1 MEAEYFAL
9 QGRRVRL
16 EPLQREHVDGLVA
29 AAAVDPSLY
38 RWSLVPQGKDAV
50 TRYVETA
57 MAWRDAGTAF
67 PFAIVRLADG
77 SVIGSTRFWNIE
89 RWSWPLGHP
98 EHGRSGP
105 DVCEIGYTW
114 LTASA
119 VRTAVNTESKLLMLT
134 HAFDVWQ
141 MCGVNLHTD
150 ARNQQSRA
158 AMERMGARL
167 DGVLRAHRMASD
179 FTPRDS
185 ARYSII
191 AAEWPE
197 VKAGL
202 ERLRDKYD

>member
-16 EPLQREHVDGLVA
+16 EPLQREHIDEVVT

-67 PFAIVRLADG
+67 PFAIVRSADG